1 VGGGADTRGAFS
13 GLFDLYV
20 PIAAGVFA
28 LVVLALVVIVT
39 RDRARPGGPP
49 PSTRSSAGRL
59 EIGYAVALALVAA
72 FLVWR
77 SFDSLHRVNQTVAR
91 AAPAPGA
98 GPAGLTIAVTGA
110 KWNWRFTYPGGV
122 VEQGEGLARLPT
134 LVVPAG
140 QPVRFRLTSA
150 DVVHAFWIPAARFKY
165 DAIPGR
171 TNTFDLLFE
180 PGVDY
185 RDDRCS
191 EFCGEYHEQM
201 RFRVAVKAPAAFR
214 AWLSARQG
222 RPAASA

>member
-1 VGGGADTRGAFS
+1 VDSGADTRGTFS

-28 LVVLALVVIVT
+28 LVVITLVVTVV
-39 RDRARPGGPP
+39 RYHARKGGPA
-49 PSTRSSAGRL
+49 PSTRSTAVRL
-59 EIGYAVALALVAA
+59 EVGYAVVLALIAG

-77 SFDSLHRVNQTVAR
+77 TFESVHRLNQTVAR
-91 AAPAPGA
+91 AAPAPRA
-98 GPAGLTIAVTGA
+98 GPAGLTIAVQGA

-122 VEQGEGLARLPT
+122 VEQGEGPAQLPT
-134 LVVPAG
+134 LVVPGG

-150 DVVHAFWIPAARFKY
+150 DVVHAFWIPEARFKY

-171 TNTFDLLFE
+171 TNTFDMLFD
-180 PGVDY
+180 PRIRY

-191 EFCGEYHEQM
+191 EFCGQYHEQM

-214 AWLSARQG
+214 AWLRARQ
-222 RPAASA
+222 RQAAAA

>member
-1 VGGGADTRGAFS
+1 VSGRADTRGAFS

-28 LVVLALVVIVT
+28 LVVIVLVVIVV
-39 RDRARPGGPP
+39 RDRARPGGPS
-49 PSTRSSAGRL
+49 PSTRSGAARL
-59 EIGYAVALALVAA
+59 EIGYAVVLALIAS
-72 FLVWR
+72 FLLWR
-77 SFDSLHRVNQTVAR
+77 TFDSVHRLNQTVAR

-98 GPAGLTIAVTGA
+98 GPAGLTIAVVGA

-122 VEQGEGLARLPT
+122 VEQGEGPSRLPT

-171 TNTFDLLFE
+171 TNTFDMLFE
-180 PGVDY
+180 AGVDY

-191 EFCGEYHEQM
+191 EFCGQYHEQM

-214 AWLSARQG
+214 AWLRARQSG
-222 RPAASA
+222 AGAS

>member
-28 LVVLALVVIVT
+28 IVVLALVVIVV
-39 RDRARPGGPP
+39 RDRARPGGPA
-49 PSTRSSAGRL
+49 PSTRSRAPRV
-59 EIGYAVALALVAA
+59 EIGYAVVLALIAA
-72 FLVWR
+72 FLLWR
-77 SFDSLHRVNQTVAR
+77 SLDATHRVNQTVAR

-98 GPAGLTIAVTGA
+98 GPAGLTIAVVGA
-110 KWNWRFTYPGGV
+110 KWNWRFAYPGGV
-122 VEQGEGLARLPT
+122 VEQGEGPDRLPT

-140 QPVRFRLTSA
+140 QPVRFRLTSL
-150 DVVHAFWIPAARFKY
+150 DVVHAFWIPEARFKY

-171 TNTFDLLFE
+171 ANTFDLIFD

-191 EFCGEYHEQM
+191 EFCGQYHEQM

-214 AWLSARQG
+214 AWLRARQG
-222 RPAASA
+222 GAAAA

>member
-1 VGGGADTRGAFS
+1 VSGGADTRGAFS

-28 LVVLALVVIVT
+28 LVVIVLAVIVV
-39 RDRARPGGPP
+39 RDRAPTGGRT
-49 PSTRSSAGRL
+49 PSTRSGAARL
-59 EIGYAVALALVAA
+59 EIAYAVALASIAT

-77 SFDSLHRVNQTVAR
+77 SFDAVHRVNQTVAR
-91 AAPAPGA
+91 AAPAPRA

-110 KWNWRFTYPGGV
+110 KWNWRFAYPGGV
-122 VEQGEGLARLPT
+122 VEQGEGPTRLPT

-150 DVVHAFWIPAARFKY
+150 DVVHAFWIPEARFKY

-171 TNTFDLLFE
+171 TNTFDLLFD
-180 PGVDY
+180 PGIDY

-191 EFCGEYHEQM
+191 EFCGQYHEQM
-201 RFRVAVKAPAAFR
+201 RFRVVVKAPAAFR
-214 AWLSARQG
+214 AWLRARQG
-222 RPAASA
+222 EAPAA

>member
-1 VGGGADTRGAFS
+1 VNDGADTRGAFS

-28 LVVLALVVIVT
+28 LVVITLAVIVV
-39 RDRARPGGPP
+39 RDHARRGGPR
-49 PSTRSSAGRL
+49 PSTRASAVRL
-59 EIGYAVALALVAA
+59 EVGYAVVLAVIAG

-77 SFDSLHRVNQTVAR
+77 SFASVHRLNQTVAH

-98 GPAGLTIAVTGA
+98 GPAGLTVDVQAA

-122 VEQGEGLARLPT
+122 VEQGAGPARLPT

-140 QPVRFRLTSA
+140 QPVRIRLTSA
-150 DVVHAFWIPAARFKY
+150 DVIHAFWIPEARFKY

-171 TNTFDLLFE
+171 TNTFDMLFDR
-180 PGVDY
+180 GVDY

-191 EFCGEYHEQM
+191 EFCGQYHEQM
-201 RFRVAVKAPAAFR
+201 RFRVAVKAPVAFR
-214 AWLSARQG
+214 AWLRARQ
-222 RPAASA
+222 REAAAA

>member
-28 LVVLALVVIVT
+28 LVVLVLAVIVV
-39 RDRARPGGPP
+39 RDRARADRPP
-49 PSTRSSAGRL
+49 PSGRSSATRL
-59 EIGYAVALALVAA
+59 EVGYAVVLALIAT

-77 SFDSLHRVNQTVAR
+77 SFDSVHHVGHTVAR

-98 GPAGLTIAVTGA
+98 GPAGLTIAVVAA

-122 VEQGEGLARLPT
+122 VEQGEGPARLPT

-140 QPVRFRLTSA
+140 QPVRFRLTTL
-150 DVVHAFWIPAARFKY
+150 DVVHAFWIPEARFKY

-171 TNTFDLLFE
+171 TNTFDLLFD
-180 PGVDY
+180 PGIDY

-191 EFCGEYHEQM
+191 EFCGQYHEQM

-214 AWLSARQG
+214 AWLRARQSG
-222 RPAASA
+222 AGAA

>member
-1 VGGGADTRGAFS
+1 VSGAADTRGTFS

-28 LVVLALVVIVT
+28 LVVIVLAVIIV
-39 RDRARPGGPP
+39 RDRARGDGRK
-49 PSTRSSAGRL
+49 PSRRSGAVRL
-59 EIGYAVALALVAA
+59 EIAYAVVLASVAT

-77 SFDSLHRVNQTVAR
+77 SFDSVHRVNQTVAR
-91 AAPAPGA
+91 AAPAPRA
-98 GPAGLTIAVTGA
+98 GPAGLTIAVVGA
-110 KWNWRFTYPGGV
+110 KWNWRFAYPGGV
-122 VEQGEGLARLPT
+122 VEQGEGPARLPT

-150 DVVHAFWIPAARFKY
+150 DVVHAFWIPEARFKY

-171 TNTFDLLFE
+171 TNTFDLLFDQ
-180 PGVDY
+180 GVDY

-191 EFCGEYHEQM
+191 EFCGQYHEQM

-214 AWLSARQG
+214 AWLRARQG
-222 RPAASA
+222 EAAAA